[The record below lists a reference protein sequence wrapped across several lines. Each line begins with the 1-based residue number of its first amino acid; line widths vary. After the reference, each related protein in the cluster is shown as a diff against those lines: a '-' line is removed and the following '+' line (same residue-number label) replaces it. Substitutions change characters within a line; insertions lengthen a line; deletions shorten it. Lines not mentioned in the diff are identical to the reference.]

1 MYSSYFLFDDLVPR
15 AILAQWDQNFS
26 EVYMQQIHK
35 LVVAFFL
42 NILKVVFLL
51 LQGGPPPAPPCTPCP
66 SGGVRPI
73 GQEITEI
80 RRRNMKHNPLKCRGL
95 WLVREWNRKKMYPP
109 GWKTLCLGQ
118 KNSEKNIYFSWKNC
132 FFSLRSKKATIF
144 PREIKVRLRIFLS
157 LAYCFQQGGTYI
169 LKYQIG

>member
-1 MYSSYFLFDDLVPR
+1 MWHNEVKIFLKEHFVISLSHFITSWLW
-15 AILAQWDQNFS
+15 AHIATTI
-26 EVYMQQIHK
+26 YK
-35 LVVAFFL
+35 LVVAFFFKYFKSR
-42 NILKVVFLL
+42 ILAIA
-51 LQGGPPPAPPCTPCP
+51 GGAPSCTPRP

-157 LAYCFQQGGTYI
+157 LAYCFQQVGTYI
-169 LKYQIG
+169 PSVFP

>member
-1 MYSSYFLFDDLVPR
+1 MWHNEVKIFLKEHFVIGLSHFITSWLW
-15 AILAQWDQNFS
+15 AHIATTI
-26 EVYMQQIHK
+26 YK

-51 LQGGPPPAPPCTPCP
+51 LQGGPPPCTPRP
-66 SGGVRPI
+66 SWGVRPI

-80 RRRNMKHNPLKCRGL
+80 RRLNMKHNPLKCRGL

-109 GWKTLCLGQ
+109 CWKLYAWVKKIQRRTFISLC
-118 KNSEKNIYFSWKNC
+118 KKC
-132 FFSLRSKKATIF
+132 FFSLRSKKQQFF
-144 PREIKVRLRIFLS
+144 PQEIKVRLRIFLS

-169 LKYQIG
+169 